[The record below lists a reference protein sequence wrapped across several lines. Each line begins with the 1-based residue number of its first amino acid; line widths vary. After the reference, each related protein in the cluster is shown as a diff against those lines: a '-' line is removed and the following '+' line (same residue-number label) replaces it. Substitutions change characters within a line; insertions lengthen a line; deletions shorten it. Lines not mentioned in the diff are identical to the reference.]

1 MTGITFA
8 YSYIVIPP
16 LLTHAAPTTL
26 AQQWLQAYQYGPGFI
41 RPLILTGTLSNALLA
56 YFSPSR
62 ISCKLYTL
70 AALLTFSIIPYTIL
84 YMEPGINGAGKW
96 KAEKLL
102 KEQGVRMEENGKGMP
117 SAWKHTATEKC
128 RMWAERRD
136 MREIVGRWGVVN
148 GRKWMISGV
157 AAVLSGVAS
166 CCRWKWK

>member
-1 MTGITFA
+1 
-8 YSYIVIPP
+8 
-16 LLTHAAPTTL
+16 
-26 AQQWLQAYQYGPGFI
+26 
-41 RPLILTGTLSNALLA
+41 
-56 YFSPSR
+56 
-62 ISCKLYTL
+62 
-70 AALLTFSIIPYTIL
+70 
-84 YMEPGINGAGKW
+84 MEPGINGAGKW